1 MATENARK
9 AGGEVDFCQGNA
21 ASMPFSQET
30 FDLIVCRAAFK
41 NFSRQ
46 SDAIDEIYRV
56 LKPGGNAIIIDLET
70 DEAPQWKAVLPCSL
84 NRRPGACI
92 CLGTIRRRFLVMALH
107 ALLQL
112 MPGGVILKTD

>member
-1 MATENARK
+1 
-9 AGGEVDFCQGNA
+9 
-21 ASMPFSQET
+21 MPFSQET

-84 NRRPGACI
+84 NRRPGAVHMPRHDPAPLPGDGFTCAPSI
-92 CLGTIRRRFLVMALH
+92 DARR
-107 ALLQL
+107 
-112 MPGGVILKTD
+112 GDSEN